1 MSGNEQDQSHGKRRP
16 AAQRAGSVLDLLRLN
31 GVEIVELRHG
41 DIVYRIVRD
50 EWELCKRAICRRIH
64 NLTGEEI

>member
-1 MSGNEQDQSHGKRRP
+1 MGENQQDQSHGKRRP
-16 AAQRAGSVLDLLRLN
+16 AAQCADSVLDLLRLN

-50 EWELCKRAICRRIH
+50 EWELCKKAIRRRIRKI
-64 NLTGEEI
+64 TAEEI

>member
-1 MSGNEQDQSHGKRRP
+1 VSENEQDQSHGKRRQC
-16 AAQRAGSVLDLLRLN
+16 ADSVLDLLRLN
-31 GVEIVELRHG
+31 GVEIVELQHG

-50 EWELCKRAICRRIH
+50 EWELCKKAICRRIR